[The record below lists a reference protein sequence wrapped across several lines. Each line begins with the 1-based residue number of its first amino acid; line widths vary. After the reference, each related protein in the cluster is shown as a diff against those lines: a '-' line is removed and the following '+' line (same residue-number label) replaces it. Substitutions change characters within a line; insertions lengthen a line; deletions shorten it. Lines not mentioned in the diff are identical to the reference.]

1 MKVGMKQSIVLIVG
15 LQGIHSPIKME
26 KFLLMTYLM
35 NTMHLQLNR
44 LEVRM
49 NVSMERMFEELL
61 RVYFQ
66 MQ

>member
-1 MKVGMKQSIVLIVG
+1 MKQSIVLIVG
-15 LQGIHSPIKME
+15 LQGIYSPIKME
-26 KFLLMTYLM
+26 KFLLVTYLM

-61 RVYFQ
+61 RIYFQ

>member
-1 MKVGMKQSIVLIVG
+1 MKQSIVLIVG
-15 LQGIHSPIKME
+15 LQGIYSPIKME
-26 KFLLMTYLM
+26 KFLLVTYLM

-44 LEVRM
+44 LDVRM

>member
-1 MKVGMKQSIVLIVG
+1 MKQSIVLIVG
-15 LQGIHSPIKME
+15 LQGIYSPIKMG
-26 KFLLMTYLM
+26 KFLLATYLM

>member
-1 MKVGMKQSIVLIVG
+1 MKQSIVLIVG
-15 LQGIHSPIKME
+15 LQGIYSPIKME
-26 KFLLMTYLM
+26 KFLLVTYLM
-35 NTMHLQLNR
+35 NTMHLQPNR

>member
-1 MKVGMKQSIVLIVG
+1 MKQSIVLIVG
-15 LQGIHSPIKME
+15 LQGIYSPIKME
-26 KFLLMTYLM
+26 KFLLVTYLM

>member
-15 LQGIHSPIKME
+15 LQGIYSPIKME
-26 KFLLMTYLM
+26 KFLLVTYLM